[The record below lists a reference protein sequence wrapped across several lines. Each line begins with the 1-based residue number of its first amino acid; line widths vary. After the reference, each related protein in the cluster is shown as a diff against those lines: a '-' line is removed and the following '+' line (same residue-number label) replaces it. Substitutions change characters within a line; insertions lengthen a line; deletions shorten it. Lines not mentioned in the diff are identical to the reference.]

1 MKILTA
7 DYLMMKSSELITGGA
22 VCIDGDKII
31 DVGEKNSIIKS
42 FPRATVENF
51 SNSLIMPGFVNAHSH
66 LELTLFRSLL
76 DSSDA
81 DFKSWLI
88 NLVRYRRLLSEE
100 ELELSAIAGAI
111 EGIKSGITCFAD
123 IGSFAGASLKAL
135 KLVGLRGI
143 VFQETK
149 FSPDSKNADTD
160 FVELRE
166 RFLKLKNQESE
177 IVRVGLSPHAPY
189 TVSRKLF
196 EKIADYAISNAI
208 SVAIHVAESKEE
220 NNLMIYG
227 KGFDS
232 FYKELKFEPPFK
244 SSIEYLNEVGIL
256 HAKPLLIHCVHVSDH
271 DIELISQRGCT
282 IAHCPKSNSK
292 FGHGRAPL
300 EKFLRA
306 GVTIGLGTDSVA
318 SNNLLDM
325 LEEARFACFLVRP
338 HEFIEAKKFI
348 ELLTIDGARALGFS
362 EVGTIEKNRHA
373 DLIVIG
379 LEDISVMP
387 SYDITATL
395 LFSCKSSSVRL
406 NMVNGREIFRDGL
419 VRIIDENSVKKEIIR
434 IASKIKEAKA

>member
-1 MKILTA
+1 MKILAA
-7 DYLMMKSSELITGGA
+7 DYLMPKSSELITGGA

-31 DVGEKNSIIKS
+31 DVGEKNSLIKK
-42 FPRATVENF
+42 FPQATVEDF
-51 SNSLIMPGFVNAHSH
+51 ANSLIMPGFVNVHSH
-66 LELTLFRSLL
+66 LELTLLRSLL

-123 IGSFAGASLKAL
+123 IGSVARASLKAL
-135 KLVGLRGI
+135 KLMGLRGI
-143 VFQETK
+143 VFQESK
-149 FSPDSKNADTD
+149 FSPDSKDAGAD
-160 FVELRE
+160 FAELE
-166 RFLKLKNQESE
+166 EKFLRLKDQENE
-177 IVRVGLSPHAPY
+177 IVKVGLSPHAPY

-196 EKIADYAISNAI
+196 EKIADYAISNTI
-208 SVAIHVAESKEE
+208 SVAIHVAESREE
-220 NNLMIYG
+220 NKLMIYG

-232 FYKELKFEPPFK
+232 FYRELKFEPPFK
-244 SSIEYLNEVGIL
+244 SSIEYLNETGIL

-271 DIELISQRGCT
+271 DIEMISQRGCT

-300 EKFLRA
+300 EKFLKA
-306 GVTIGLGTDSVA
+306 GITIGLGTDSVA

-338 HEFIEAKKFI
+338 HEFIEAKKFV
-348 ELLTIDGARALGFS
+348 ELLTIDGARALGLY
-362 EVGTIEKNRHA
+362 EAGTLEKNKYA

-379 LEDISVMP
+379 LDDISVMP
-387 SYDITATL
+387 VYDITAAL

-406 NMVNGREIFRDGL
+406 NMVNGQEIFRDGL
-419 VRIIDENSVKKEIIR
+419 LRIIDENLVKKEIIR
-434 IASKIKEAKA
+434 IASKIKEAQA